1 MLTNKF
7 LVIDFEFTCWR
18 GRPPK
23 GMSQEIL
30 DIGISEV
37 DIIKKKVIKTNRIL
51 VKPQNSNV
59 SKFCTKLTSI
69 TQEQVDEFGITLIE
83 AIEKME
89 SMYDLINTPWGSWGS
104 FDKAQILN
112 ECKAKSLNFPFSEE
126 YKDLQKHFSKFIKS
140 SNRIYSVE
148 NALKKLKLEFEGEPH
163 RADCDAFNTAII
175 YTHTI

>member
-1 MLTNKF
+1 MLKNQF

-23 GMSQEIL
+23 GMCQEIL

-37 DIIKKKVIKTNRIL
+37 DITKKEVVKTRRIL
-51 VKPQNSNV
+51 VKPEKSSV

-69 TQEQVDEFGITLIE
+69 TQDEVNELGVPLNE
-83 AIEKME
+83 AIEKIE
-89 SMYDLINTPWGSWGS
+89 SMYDLKNTPWGSWGR
-104 FDKAQILN
+104 FDKTQMLK
-112 ECKAKSLNFPFSEE
+112 ECKSKSLIFPFSEE
-126 YKDLQKHFSKFIKS
+126 YKDLQKHFSKFTKS
-140 SNRIYSVE
+140 SKRIYSVE
-148 NALKKLKLEFEGEPH
+148 NALKKLELEFEGEPH